1 MIESKKLVP
10 NAYSKSRDYQA
21 ILKILDLLICACKSD
36 IDNFVSILNP
46 MKCKSNIL
54 PLLASYV
61 GYEYD
66 NKESINTN
74 RIIIKYY
81 PELIRNRGSET
92 GIKLAT
98 ALSVNAVGDK
108 DDIEMLSMF
117 HIDYV
122 EKEGKINIYIYYPNY
137 LSKIRDLIE
146 VVRPAGVRC
155 ELIPAEPIEAVERVN
170 IMDIM
175 STVTYNYGDGY
186 IKSLGKY
193 TVSMDENNNIVNVD
207 DDGMITY
214 VDEGKT
220 IATEYKISG
229 NEIIDTK
236 TGYRIPIYTERYM
249 IGDKN
254 RVGFGEI
261 ASSVNE
267 KDIYDKKGE

>member
-10 NAYSKSRDYQA
+10 HAYARSRDYQV

-36 IDNFVSILNP
+36 IDNFVNILNP

-61 GYEYD
+61 GYKYD
-66 NKESINTN
+66 NKESVNTN
-74 RIIIKYY
+74 RLIIKYY
-81 PELIRNRGSET
+81 PSLIRNRGSET

-155 ELIPAEPIEAVERVN
+155 ELIPAEPIESVERIN

-175 STVTYNYGDGY
+175 SSVTYNYSDGY

-193 TVSMDENNNIVNVD
+193 KVEMDNDKNITNVD
-207 DDGMITY
+207 EDGMITY
-214 VDEGKT
+214 ISEGKT

-229 NEIIDTK
+229 DEIIDTK
-236 TGYRIPIYTERYM
+236 TGYRIPIYTERYK
-249 IGDKN
+249 IGNKN
-254 RVGFGEI
+254 RVGFGEVATSI
-261 ASSVNE
+261 NE
-267 KDIYDKKGE
+267 EDIYNKKGE